1 MRIADEYLDS
11 QRTLDDKLYFFYQFD
26 QIAQDIPSERIEVL
40 EMDVL
45 DGIRQD
51 WIAGQAM
58 DYNKISLAQ
67 DYYGNTV
74 SWLMNGV
81 AKVGGWLHLPLNPE
95 RLRKLTENYISS
107 NEKIK
112 KALGVEKMPVDAR
125 TGLQRTLD
133 SFKR

>member
-51 WIAGQAM
+51 WIAEQAM

-95 RLRKLTENYISS
+95 RLRKLTENYVSS

-112 KALGVEKMPVDAR
+112 KVLGVEKMPVDAR
-125 TGLQRTLD
+125 AGLQRTLD